1 MLAVG
6 FAANTMDKHK
16 LEISGVQAG
25 APADSSVSA
34 NAINDRLTRPP

>member
-6 FAANTMDKHK
+6 FAANAMDKHK

-25 APADSSVSA
+25 FRDSGVGV
-34 NAINDRLTRPP
+34 